1 MRPYLEALTS
11 TLINRSPQAILDE
24 MTALDAESAELLA
37 GIRALPAP
45 DKEQS

>member
-1 MRPYLEALTS
+1 MRPYLAALTS
-11 TLINRSPQAILDE
+11 TLIHRSPQAILDE
-24 MTALDAESAELLA
+24 IAALDAEKAELLT